1 MSIEFREADSSRR
14 WRRKPSHT
22 AFTIEP
28 PNPKCYQEQRGSEAV
43 AWSLSRFNEIMR

>member
-28 PNPKCYQEQRGSEAV
+28 PNPKCYKATKGV
-43 AWSLSRFNEIMR
+43 GGGCMVNEPLQ